1 MGPFLLSLMEK
12 ETEAQETKEL
22 SKATQHAGRD
32 RTQVWLPTSRVARSP
47 RKEIP
52 APTWA
57 VSPSFSPAAPSP
69 PPIPLLY
76 DLFYEPGLAASTLP
90 WEPAWCRLLA
100 ALSEIGNFKSGANRG
115 GGGGGRGEGAR
126 PRIGVYGTPGMHGAC
141 LPLCSA
147 PALMC
152 QGAQDFTAGRSWS
165 RWSPGGD
172 WSWLGN
178 EMGHQV
184 GSWKANRAR
193 RVDTHAQGHTETQR
207 QTTQRSSQ
215 WYT

>member
-1 MGPFLLSLMEK
+1 MLFPLALCFTDGKLRLRELSLGWSPAGPFTRAFLNPGNLVTGGSATGPFLLSLMEK
-12 ETEAQETKEL
+12 ETEVQETKEL

-32 RTQVWLPTSRVARSP
+32 RTQVWFPTSWMARSL

-57 VSPSFSPAAPSP
+57 ASPSFSPATPSP

-90 WEPAWCRLLA
+90 WEPALCRLLA

-115 GGGGGRGEGAR
+115 VGVEGASEDW
-126 PRIGVYGTPGMHGAC
+126 GYGTPGMHGAC

-147 PALMC
+147 PAPMC
-152 QGAQDFTAGRSWS
+152 QGAQGLHSWETMEPLEPWRGLELAG
-165 RWSPGGD
+165 
-172 WSWLGN
+172 
-178 EMGHQV
+178 
-184 GSWKANRAR
+184 K
-193 RVDTHAQGHTETQR
+193 
-207 QTTQRSSQ
+207 
-215 WYT
+215 